1 MMRRRFAEN
10 TIRRDSAARIR
21 QPIELPLPR
30 GVLPAGCEFRLI
42 PQIPLMAGSENSVR
56 NIVGSCRHMR
66 VDSRTFRG
74 ELTWASDQAAV
85 RYRESV
91 DAGHLA
97 FELNTVILEELEI
110 RAGESFRGFTG
121 PMLLASKWQPLSISL
136 KAGG

>member
-1 MMRRRFAEN
+1 MIRSETM
-10 TIRRDSAARIR
+10 IRRDVAARIR

-30 GVLPAGCEFRLI
+30 GVLPAGCEFRLFR
-42 PQIPLMAGSENSVR
+42 QIPLMAGSENSVR

-66 VDSRTFRG
+66 VDSGTFRG
-74 ELTWASDQAAV
+74 ELAWASDDAAV

-97 FELNTVILEELEI
+97 YELNIAIQEETEI
-110 RAGESFRGFTG
+110 RAGESYRGFTG
-121 PMLLASKWQPLSISL
+121 PMLLASKWTPLSISL